1 MRDKPSAIL
10 FDLDGTL
17 VDTAPDLVAALSAM
31 RTHFNLSPLADRDW
45 SAQVAQGGRALVAG
59 ALGDA
64 PTIDQDRALAYFLS
78 HYEAHLFEHSTL
90 YPGMVSLLD
99 ELVDHGY
106 RLGVVTNK
114 RHALAVP
121 LLAQAKLATHF
132 DVVVGGD
139 STPHPKPRPEPVM
152 AACDQLGVEPGL
164 TVMIGDDR
172 RDIEAAT
179 RAGAGALIAG
189 WGYGAPLIDEAMRA
203 TTAWVDRPD
212 QVGPALQR
220 LGA

>member
-1 MRDKPSAIL
+1 MRDKPTAVL

-31 RTHFNLSPLADRDW
+31 RDHFNLSPLAHRDW
-45 SAQVAQGGRALVAG
+45 SGDVAQGGRALVAR
-59 ALGDA
+59 ALNDA
-64 PTIDQDRALAYFLS
+64 PTIDQDEALAFFLA
-78 HYEAHLFEHSTL
+78 HYEGHLFEHSTL
-90 YPGMVSLLD
+90 YPGMRSLLD
-99 ELVDHGY
+99 QLVEHGH

-121 LLAQAKLATHF
+121 LLAEAQVARHF

-152 AACDQLGVEPGL
+152 AACDRLGVAPAL

-172 RDIEAAT
+172 RDVEAAT

-189 WGYGAPLIDEAMRA
+189 WGYGAPSIGEAMRA

-212 QVGPALQR
+212 QVARALQR
-220 LGA
+220 LAG